1 MTTRIAQPGR
11 VKQAG
16 RRQQTLALAHQRLMV
31 LMILFVIATGVIFGR
46 LLMLNFTGNDHG
58 KANDLAGY
66 APPRADIVD
75 RNGEV
80 LARTIDAW
88 SIGIHPNKLLNPPEI
103 LAPQLAKLM
112 PERTEAQYLAL
123 LKSGDSFYYL
133 RRRALPDLVAQVN
146 ALGEPAMD
154 YVREP
159 QRLYPQTTLAAHVLG
174 FTNFDG
180 NGVAGMERALND
192 RMSDPQSRGSPVRLS
207 IDTRVQGALESE
219 LSAGM
224 VKHRALGAGGLVLDA
239 QTGEVLA
246 MASLPVFNPNKSG
259 ESSEDSRRNTV
270 TQGVYELG
278 STFKPLTFAYALD
291 TGKITSLAK
300 RYDATQPLTIGRY
313 TIHDDEPAHRWLNM
327 PEALVHSSNI
337 VTAQVA
343 DMIGQQK
350 MASFFQRLQF
360 DKAPS
365 IELREKGKPIWPKYW
380 ARTTVMTVGFGH
392 GISVTPLQLAQAY
405 AALSN
410 HGLLRPSTLMK
421 ADPAHIAKP
430 TRVFSEGTSLIMRK
444 ILRLVVMKGTGRK
457 ANVDGM
463 RIGGKT
469 GTAEKHLEGGGY
481 KKHANVS
488 TFVSV
493 FPMDNPRYVVL
504 TMLDEPHGTA
514 DTGGFTTAGQVSA
527 PIAGKVIARIGPM
540 LGITPDVNRDID
552 VSEILPL
559 LWAPRGER

>member
-1 MTTRIAQPGR
+1 VTTLIAQPAR

-16 RRQQTLALAHQRLMV
+16 RRHQNLALAHQRLMI
-31 LMILFVIATGVIFGR
+31 LMLLFIIATCVIAGR
-46 LLMLNFTGNDHG
+46 LVVLNLTRNSHANTVDLSSFT
-58 KANDLAGY
+58 
-66 APPRADIVD
+66 PPRADIVD

-88 SIGIHPNKLLNPPEI
+88 SIGIHPDKLLTTPEA
-103 LAPQLAKLM
+103 LAPQLATLM

-123 LKSGDSFYYL
+123 LKSGGSFFYL
-133 RRRALPDLVAQVN
+133 RRRALPELVAQVN

-180 NGVAGMERALND
+180 NGVAGMERALNP
-192 RMSDPQSRGSPVRLS
+192 RLTDPTQRNTPIALS

-259 ESSEDSRRNTV
+259 ESSEDSRRNAV

-278 STFKPLTFAYALD
+278 STFKPLTFANALD
-291 TGKITSLAK
+291 TGTVTSLAK
-300 RYDATQPLTIGRY
+300 RYDATAPLTIGKY
-313 TIHDDEPAHRWLNM
+313 KIHDDEPAHRWLNM

-337 VTAQVA
+337 VTAQIA
-343 DMIGQQK
+343 DMMGKDK
-350 MASFFQRLQF
+350 MAAIFQKLQF
-360 DKAPS
+360 DKAPV
-365 IELREKGKPIWPKYW
+365 IELREKGKPIWPKFW

-392 GISVTPLQLAQAY
+392 GMSVTPLQLAQAY
-405 AALSN
+405 AALTN
-410 HGLLRPSTLMK
+410 HGLWRPSTLIK

-430 TRVFSEGTSLIMRK
+430 SRVFSESTSMTMRK
-444 ILRLVVMKGTGRK
+444 MLRLVVMKGTGRK
-457 ANVDGM
+457 ADVEGM
-463 RIGGKT
+463 RVGGKT

-527 PIAGKVIARIGPM
+527 PIAGKIIARIGPM
-540 LGITPDVNRDID
+540 LGLNPDRATDID
-552 VSEILPL
+552 VSDMLPL
-559 LWAPRGER
+559 LWSPKGER

>member
-1 MTTRIAQPGR
+1 
-11 VKQAG
+11 
-16 RRQQTLALAHQRLMV
+16 
-31 LMILFVIATGVIFGR
+31 MILMLLFIIATGVVAAR
-46 LLMLNFTGNDHG
+46 LVQLSLTKNGSVG
-58 KANDLAGY
+58 AADLASFT
-66 APPRADIVD
+66 PPRADIVD

-88 SIGIHPNKLLNPPEI
+88 SIGIHPNKLLNTPET
-103 LAPQLAKLM
+103 LAPQLARLM

-123 LKSGDSFYYL
+123 LKSGESFFYL

-192 RMSDPQSRGSPVRLS
+192 RMTDARQRNVPVALS
-207 IDTRVQGALESE
+207 VDARVQGALESE

-259 ESSEDSRRNTV
+259 ESSEDSRRNAV

-278 STFKPLTFAYALD
+278 STFKPLTFANALD
-291 TGKITSLAK
+291 TGTVTSLAK
-300 RYDATQPLTIGRY
+300 RYDATQPLKIGKY

-337 VTAQVA
+337 VTAQIA
-343 DMIGQQK
+343 DMMGQQK
-350 MASFFQRLQF
+350 MAAIFQRLQF
-360 DKAPS
+360 DKAPA
-365 IELREKGKPIWPKYW
+365 IELREKGKPIWPKFW

-392 GISVTPLQLAQAY
+392 GMSVTPLQLAQAY
-405 AALSN
+405 GALTN
-410 HGLLRPSTLMK
+410 HGLWQPSTLIK

-430 TRVFSEGTSLIMRK
+430 LRVFSESTSLTMRK
-444 ILRLVVMKGTGRK
+444 MLRLVVMKGTGRK

-463 RIGGKT
+463 RVGGKT

-504 TMLDEPHGTA
+504 TMLDEPHGTT

-540 LGITPDVNRDID
+540 LGIAPDMAKDID
-552 VSEILPL
+552 VSDMLPL
-559 LWAPRGER
+559 LWAPKGER

>member
-1 MTTRIAQPGR
+1 MILMLLFIIATS
-11 VKQAG
+11 VIAG
-16 RRQQTLALAHQRLMV
+16 RLV
-31 LMILFVIATGVIFGR
+31 MINLTRNSHSNVA
-46 LLMLNFTGNDHG
+46 
-58 KANDLAGY
+58 DLGSY
-66 APPRADIVD
+66 TPPRADIVD

-88 SIGIHPNKLLNPPEI
+88 SIGIHPDKLLNKAEE
-103 LAPQLAKLM
+103 LAPQLAKIM

-123 LKSGDSFYYL
+123 LKSHESFYYL

-146 ALGEPAMD
+146 AIGEPGMD

-180 NGVAGMERALND
+180 NGVAGMERALNA
-192 RMSDPQSRGSPVRLS
+192 RMVDPQLRNTPVALS

-239 QTGEVLA
+239 QTGELLA

-259 ESSEDSRRNTV
+259 ESSEDSRRNAV

-278 STFKPLTFAYALD
+278 STFKPLTFANALD
-291 TGKITSLAK
+291 TGTVTSLAK
-300 RYDATQPLTIGRY
+300 RFDATQPLTIGQY
-313 TIHDDEPAHRWLNM
+313 KIHDDEPAHRWLNM

-337 VTAQVA
+337 VTAQIA
-343 DMIGQQK
+343 DMMGQQK
-350 MASFFQRLQF
+350 MAAIFQKLQF
-360 DKAPS
+360 DKAPT

-392 GISVTPLQLAQAY
+392 GMSITPLQLAQAY
-405 AALSN
+405 AALTN
-410 HGLLRPSTLMK
+410 HGLLRPSTLLK
-421 ADPAHIAKP
+421 ADPHHIATP
-430 TRVFSEGTSLIMRK
+430 TRVFSESTSLTMRK
-444 ILRLVVMKGTGRK
+444 LLRLVVMKGTGRK
-457 ANVDGM
+457 ANIDGM
-463 RIGGKT
+463 RVGGKT
-469 GTAEKHLEGGGY
+469 GTAEKHQEGGGY

-493 FPMDNPRYVVL
+493 FPMENPRYVVL

-540 LGITPDVNRDID
+540 LGINPDVNTDID
-552 VSEILPL
+552 VADILPL
-559 LWAPRGER
+559 LWAPKGER